1 MFRKILTTFLMALI
15 LSVGIKPAFAE
26 TVVERI
32 SRTGN
37 LVVGTPFGL
46 VPYAYNNP
54 NEELDGYSIDVVKQ
68 IQKQLELRLDE
79 PIQLSFVE
87 VNNISDAVSKIL
99 TGEIDIA
106 CNTVFTWQRDQ
117 FVDYTLGY
125 TQSDIRLLIPKGK
138 QLDNFSGKKIGI
150 PPLTFVYS
158 AISLNHPDATLV
170 EVETTEEGLQALKE
184 GKIDALAGDAIIL
197 DGESQQAQMTA
208 DFELFPKGAQGYG
221 NYGVSCI
228 VPENNS
234 TFLNVAN
241 YAIARMME
249 GYLVGNEEM
258 TTMVNRWLGED
269 GVVTIVTKEDLKT
282 FFRNTINNY
291 EQIPFDN

>member
-1 MFRKILTTFLMALI
+1 MLKKFLTTLIMAVLLLMG
-15 LSVGIKPAFAE
+15 VKPVIAD
-26 TVVERI
+26 TVVERVA
-32 SRTGN
+32 RTGN

-54 NEELDGYSIDVVKQ
+54 NEELDGYSIDVVKL
-68 IQKQLELRLDE
+68 IQKQLETQLDK

-87 VNNISDAVSKIL
+87 VNDISQAVSKIL

-106 CNTVFTWQRDQ
+106 CNTVFTWQRDK
-117 FVDYTLGY
+117 FVDYTLNY

-138 QLDNFSGKKIGI
+138 QLGDSLTGKRIGI

-158 AISLNHPDATLV
+158 AIALNHPEATLV
-170 EVETTEEGLQALKE
+170 EVKTLEEGLQALKE

-197 DGESQQAQMTA
+197 DGESQQAQMK

-221 NYGVSCI
+221 NFGVACI

-234 TFLNVAN
+234 AFLNVAN

-249 GYLVGNEEM
+249 GYLVGDEEM
-258 TTMVNRWLGED
+258 TKIVNRWLGEK
-269 GVVTIVTKEDLKT
+269 GVVTIVKDEHLKN
-282 FFRNTINNY
+282 FYRNTINNY
-291 EQIPFDN
+291 EQIPFDK